1 MRNTISLNTAPKDTA
16 IATQMKR
23 KPNAFRIS
31 TEDSIIL
38 KKTTRLLYQAFTKQ
52 EITHLNSHHMDEPS
66 PIKDLLYKTLEV
78 ISEEKIQ
85 QYISKNNITY
95 LMQEILSISKIE
107 TLSGNKTANYEA
119 FAESLMHYILTN
131 TLIPSQRKITYGGV
145 EIDIV
150 IPDIRTLNSSNKDAI
165 IIFFPKTD
173 DIISI
178 QQRLEKILTVQ
189 PIRENIWLVQRVS
202 LGLPYKTY
210 ELEGTRT
217 FVNIIDDIRRATS
230 NKTQSKFKIFKV

>member
-1 MRNTISLNTAPKDTA
+1 
-16 IATQMKR
+16 
-23 KPNAFRIS
+23 
-31 TEDSIIL
+31 
-38 KKTTRLLYQAFTKQ
+38 
-52 EITHLNSHHMDEPS
+52 MDEPS
-66 PIKDLLYKTLEV
+66 PIKDMLYKTLEI

-85 QYISKNNITY
+85 QNISKNDTAS

-107 TLSGNKTANYEA
+107 TLDGNKTENYEA

-131 TLIPSQRKITYGGV
+131 TLIPSQRKITYDGV

-173 DIISI
+173 DVISI
-178 QQRLEKILTVQ
+178 QQRLEKISTVQ
-189 PIRENIWLVQRVS
+189 PVKENIWLVQRAS

-210 ELEGTRT
+210 ELEGTQT
-217 FVNIIDDIRRATS
+217 FVNIIDDIKKATS
-230 NKTQSKFKIFKV
+230 NKIQSKFRIFKV